1 MEILIAIVAALLA
14 FGVPLAIPL
23 FVQRWRTFFIVNAV
37 AVAFFTWLTLDL
49 QRNALDDPPGL
60 AYLFGPLLGGLML
73 IGYACGAIA
82 KFAMLVGKPGE
93 AATSETDTSSR

>member
-49 QRNALDDPPGL
+49 QRNALGDPPGL

-73 IGYACGAIA
+73 IGFACGAIA
-82 KFAMLVGKPGE
+82 KLVMLIGRPK
-93 AATSETDTSSR
+93 TSETDSSSD